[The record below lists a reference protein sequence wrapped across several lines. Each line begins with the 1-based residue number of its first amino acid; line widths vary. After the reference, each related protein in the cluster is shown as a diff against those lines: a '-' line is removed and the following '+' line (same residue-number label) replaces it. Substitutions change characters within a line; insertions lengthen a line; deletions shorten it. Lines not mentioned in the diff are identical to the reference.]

1 MKIKW
6 HRLARQDL
14 RHVRA
19 YIARD
24 NPKAAAKVA
33 QRIRTAIERLPDN
46 PALGRPGRVIDTREL
61 VVTGT
66 PYLVPY
72 IVAND
77 EIVILRILHGAQQW
91 PSGASH
97 WG

>member
-1 MKIKW
+1 VIIKW

-24 NPKAAAKVA
+24 NPKAAARVA
-33 QRIRTAIERLPDN
+33 QRIRTAVERLSDN
-46 PALGRPGRVIDTREL
+46 PGIGRPGRVIDTREL
-61 VVTGT
+61 VVTTT

-72 IVAND
+72 TVSEN
-77 EIVILRILHGAQQW
+77 EIVILRVLHGAQQW
-91 PSGASH
+91 PAP
-97 WG
+97 

>member
-14 RHVRA
+14 RQVRA

-24 NPKAAAKVA
+24 DPKAAAKVA
-33 QRIRTAIERLPDN
+33 RRLREAIERLPDN

-66 PYLVPY
+66 PYLAPY
-72 IVAND
+72 TVEND
-77 EIVILRILHGAQQW
+77 EIVILRILHGARQW
-91 PSGASH
+91 E
-97 WG
+97 

>member
-24 NPKAAAKVA
+24 NPKAAANIA
-33 QRIRTAIERLPDN
+33 RCIRTAIERLPDN

-61 VVTGT
+61 IVTGT

-72 IVAND
+72 TVAND
-77 EIVILRILHGAQQW
+77 EIVILRILHGAQQG
-91 PSGASH
+91 PPDSSR
-97 WG
+97 

>member
-14 RHVRA
+14 RQVRA

-24 NPKAAAKVA
+24 DPKAAAKVA
-33 QRIRTAIERLPDN
+33 RRLREAIERLPDN

-72 IVAND
+72 TVAND
-77 EIVILRILHGAQQW
+77 EIVILRILHGARQW
-91 PSGASH
+91 K
-97 WG
+97 